1 MREKSPQRKTLR
13 SGEFHSLGD
22 SPPEWK
28 LKHEGLMVLMF
39 FQKKIQLLVKILPQ
53 LRGGKIDRTGG
64 GKGKSLEGALCLQ
77 RRVVFLKGAGQKVLR
92 KLLKLG
98 GVLGREY
105 GAFRGRTRLSEA

>member
-13 SGEFHSLGD
+13 SGEFHRLGD
-22 SPPEWK
+22 SPLERK
-28 LKHEGLMVLMF
+28 LKHESLVVLMF
-39 FQKKIQLLVKILPQ
+39 LQKKIQPLVKIFPQ
-53 LRGGKIDRTGG
+53 SRGGKIDRTGG